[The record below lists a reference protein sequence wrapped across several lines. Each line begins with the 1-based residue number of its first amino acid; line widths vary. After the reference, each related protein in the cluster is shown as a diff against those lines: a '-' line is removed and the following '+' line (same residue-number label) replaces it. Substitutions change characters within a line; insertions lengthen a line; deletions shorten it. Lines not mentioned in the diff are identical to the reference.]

1 MRKMMRSAVAM
12 RSRARRTRTEIPWRR
27 LVPLMAPVRPQLI
40 AMVTL
45 SGFGSLVGLVPAL
58 ALGSLVNDLAGSRH
72 DGAASI
78 AAVLIV
84 ASIAIE
90 AVAFTLSDGFFSK
103 AVSHLYR
110 DLRVM
115 MFSGVQRRPQQSAEQ
130 LAGLTSR
137 FVSDAEAMQELIVSP
152 LDTAVMGAFELVSAL
167 VALAILD
174 APSAGLAVLL
184 AALAVM
190 LTRRLQA
197 PAAGAAQ
204 ERQEALESMSRSL
217 AAELS
222 MRLQDGGG
230 ARRFAQSATQVLRR
244 EVRLG
249 WLQAGSRYG
258 SSAFANLGPIAV
270 VIVAALSSGLK
281 AGTLL
286 SVFLLA
292 ERAFSAADD
301 LVEIGLD
308 VELVRGAVARCFELV
323 DGESGGSGPPDGA
336 AGELAEAQSSLASA
350 T

>member
-1 MRKMMRSAVAM
+1 MIGSAAAM
-12 RSRARRTRTEIPWRR
+12 RSRGGRTRTEIPWRR
-27 LVPLMAPVRPQLI
+27 LLSLTAPVRPQLT
-40 AMVTL
+40 AMVALTGL
-45 SGFGSLVGLVPAL
+45 GALVGLVPAL

-72 DGAASI
+72 DGGASI

-90 AVAFTLSDGFFSK
+90 AIAFTLSDGFFSK
-103 AVSHLYR
+103 AVSSLYR

-115 MFSGVQRRPQQSAEQ
+115 MFSGVQRRPKQSAEE

-137 FVSDAEAMQELIVSP
+137 FVSDAEAMQELIVAP
-152 LDTAVMGAFELVSAL
+152 LDTTVMGTFELVSAL
-167 VALAILD
+167 IALAILD
-174 APSAGLAVLL
+174 APSAGLAILLALL
-184 AALAVM
+184 AAM
-190 LTRRLQA
+190 LTRLLQA

-230 ARRFAQSATQVLRR
+230 ARRFAQSASNVLRH

-258 SSAFANLGPIAV
+258 SSAFASLGPIAV
-270 VIVAALSSGLK
+270 VIVAALTSGLR

-323 DGESGGSGPPDGA
+323 DGEREGLPGGA
-336 AGELAEAQSSLASA
+336 AAAELAEAQPSLASA